1 VSNFFLMGGYA
12 FYVWS
17 AYITTAIVLAASY
30 ILVRKHE
37 QLQLQRLIKAQN

>member
-1 VSNFFLMGGYA
+1 MGGYA

-30 ILVRKHE
+30 MLVRKHE
-37 QLQLQRLIKAQN
+37 QLQLQRLRKAQN